1 LVTTLSFAKYY
12 MRDLIN
18 LLESVTKLEI
28 ESVLRDNGY
37 TDLKVTGNA
46 LGVMVQIP
54 DGAKKDEFRK
64 SILNNVLVILQKS
77 FPKSN
82 PTISSDPRLS
92 SIGGIVFCDSAV
104 RVLVK
109 DLGIQGDQSAGV
121 ANEIEMASMLQ
132 SVIEKYGSANVTFVD
147 PRGKSLVIKDCNSVD
162 VAGRD
167 TANSKKADVV
177 LSSPERSLPISIK
190 KLNAEAWESADNLFG
205 SKAREIIDKLVDDGV
220 VELKTLEKTRDGEP
234 VYALSK
240 EIVIEPTEQEAVR
253 AIFGSDLNPK
263 GGVVI
268 QTFKPEHFTQKGN
281 DVTVECHAVI
291 ANKEDI
297 PESHLMVW
305 LLRND
310 SNRNSKALGLA
321 GIRIMGVTLTRGI
334 GKSGNKDVI
343 LVDQDGN
350 VVERSSSEPEKSAAS
365 DSEDLDAVT
374 SSPRLTGPGARAAR
388 VKHEP
393 RMDKATLGR
402 EYKG

>member
-1 LVTTLSFAKYY
+1 

-28 ESVLRDNGY
+28 KSVLTDNGY
-37 TDLKVTGNA
+37 TDIKVNGNA

-92 SIGGIVFCDSAV
+92 SIGGIIFSDSAV

-205 SKAREIIDKLVDDGV
+205 SKAREIIDKLVDDGLV
-220 VELKTLEKTRDGEP
+220 KLKKLDKTRDGEP

-240 EIVIEPTEQEAVR
+240 EIVIEPTEQEATR

-268 QTFKPEHFTQKGN
+268 QTFKPEHFAQKGN
-281 DVTVECHAVI
+281 NVTVECHAVI

-321 GIRIMGVTLTRGI
+321 GIRIMGVTLSRGI

-350 VVERSSSEPEKSAAS
+350 VIERQAKDLTMYHSGES
-365 DSEDLDAVT
+365 DAEDLDAVT
-374 SSPRLTGPGARAAR
+374 STPRLTGPGAKAAR
-388 VKHEP
+388 IKNEP
-393 RMDKATLGR
+393 RMDRATLGR
-402 EYKG
+402 ERRT

>member
-1 LVTTLSFAKYY
+1 MENT

-18 LLESVTKLEI
+18 LLESATKKMEI
-28 ESVLRDNGY
+28 QSVLKKQGY
-37 TDLKVTGNA
+37 NDLKVSGNTIA
-46 LGVMVQIP
+46 VLAQIP
-54 DGAKKDEFRK
+54 DGAKKDTFRK
-64 SILNNVLVILQKS
+64 KILDDVLAVFQTS
-77 FPKSN
+77 FPQSN
-82 PTISSDPRLS
+82 PSISSDSRLS
-92 SIGGIVFCDSAV
+92 SIGGIVFSDNSV

-132 SVIEKYGSANVTFVD
+132 SVIEKYSSVNVTFVD
-147 PRGKSLVIKDCNSVD
+147 PRGKSLVLNDCNSVD

-205 SKAREIIDKLVDDGV
+205 SKAREIIDKLVADGAV
-220 VELKTLEKTRDGEP
+220 KLATLDKTRDGAP

-310 SNRNSKALGLA
+310 SNRNSKTLGLA
-321 GIRIMGVTLTRGI
+321 GIRIMGVTLSRGI
-334 GKSGNKDVI
+334 GKSGTKDVI
-343 LVDQDGN
+343 LVDQNGN
-350 VVERSSSEPEKSAAS
+350 VVERSLGDLEEPKSAAVDS
-365 DSEDLDAVT
+365 DNDKLDAIDAG
-374 SSPRLTGPGARAAR
+374 PRMTGPGARAAR
-388 VKHEP
+388 QKQEP
-393 RMDKATLGR
+393 DFDPSVTGR
-402 EYKG
+402 ARR

>member
-1 LVTTLSFAKYY
+1 
-12 MRDLIN
+12 
-18 LLESVTKLEI
+18 LLESATKLEI
-28 ESVLRDNGY
+28 ESVLKKNGY
-37 TDLKVTGNA
+37 TDLKVSGNTIA
-46 LGVMVQIP
+46 VMTQIP
-54 DGAKKDEFRK
+54 NGAKKDAFRK
-64 SILNNVLVILQKS
+64 SILDDVLVILEKS

-92 SIGGIVFCDSAV
+92 SIGGIVFSDSAV
-104 RVLVK
+104 RILVK

-147 PRGKSLVIKDCNSVD
+147 PRGKSLVIKDCTSVN

-177 LSSPERSLPISIK
+177 LSGPKSSLPISIK

-205 SKAREIIDKLVDDGV
+205 SKAREIIDKLVDDGLV
-220 VELKTLEKTRDGEP
+220 KLKKLDKTRDGEP

-240 EIVIEPTEQEAVR
+240 EIVIEPTEQEAIR

-281 DVTVECHAVI
+281 NVTVECHAVI
-291 ANKEDI
+291 TNKEDI

-334 GKSGNKDVI
+334 GKSGTKDVI

-350 VVERSSSEPEKSAAS
+350 VVDRPIGEPEEPKSSAS
-365 DSEDLDAVT
+365 DVEDLDAVT
-374 SSPRLTGPGARAAR
+374 SKQRLTGPGAKAAR
-388 VKHEP
+388 RTHEP
-393 RMDKATLGR
+393 RMDRATLGR
-402 EYKG
+402 ERRPR

>member
-1 LVTTLSFAKYY
+1 

-28 ESVLRDNGY
+28 ESVLKKNGY
-37 TDLKVTGNA
+37 TDLKVNGNA
-46 LGVMVQIP
+46 VAVLAQIP
-54 DGAKKDEFRK
+54 NGAKKDAFRK
-64 SILNNVLVILQKS
+64 SILDNLLEILQKS
-77 FPKSN
+77 FPKSS

-92 SIGGIVFCDSAV
+92 SIGGIVFPDSPV
-104 RVLVK
+104 KVLVK
-109 DLGIQGDQSAGV
+109 DLGGQGNQSAGV
-121 ANEIEMASMLQ
+121 ANEVEMASMLQ
-132 SVIEKYGSANVTFVD
+132 SVIEKYGSANITFVD
-147 PRGKSLVIKDCNSVD
+147 PRGKSLVIKDCTSVN

-177 LSSPERSLPISIK
+177 LSSAKSSLPVSIK

-205 SKAREIIDKLVDDGV
+205 SKAREIIDKLVDDGLV
-220 VELKTLEKTRDGEP
+220 KLTKLDKTRDGEP

-281 DVTVECHAVI
+281 NVTVECHAVI
-291 ANKEDI
+291 TNKEDI

-310 SNRNSKALGLA
+310 SNRNSKALGMA
-321 GIRIMGVTLTRGI
+321 GIRIMGVTLSRGI

-350 VVERSSSEPEKSAAS
+350 VVERPVSEPDKPAAS
-365 DSEDLDAVT
+365 DAEDLDAEINR
-374 SSPRLTGPGARAAR
+374 PRLTGPGAKAAR
-388 VKHEP
+388 RTHEP
-393 RMDKATLGR
+393 RMDRATLGR
-402 EYKG
+402 NVR